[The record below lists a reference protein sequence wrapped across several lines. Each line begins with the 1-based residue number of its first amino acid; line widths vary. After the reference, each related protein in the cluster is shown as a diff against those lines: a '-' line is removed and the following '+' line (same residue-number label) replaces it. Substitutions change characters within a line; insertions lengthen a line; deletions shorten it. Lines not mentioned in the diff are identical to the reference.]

1 MSKGNNSPTT
11 GLFMGW
17 RLSILAQFRECFTMA
32 KEGAKE
38 KEKDADYSDGEQ

>member
-11 GLFMGW
+11 GRW